1 MQRTRTTISTYKAG
15 VVILRDVAGKL
26 GLVNP
31 KDGEADGSLSELVT
45 MLGVMA
51 FRMGAER
58 MADYLRPLADEYRR
72 GNEAEAGSS
81 DA

>member
-1 MQRTRTTISTYKAG
+1 MIRKRTTISTYG
-15 VVILRDVAGKL
+15 PCVVALRDVAGKL

-51 FRMGAER
+51 FRMSSGQL
-58 MADYLRPLADEYRR
+58 ADYLRPLAEEYRA
-72 GNEAEAGSS
+72 GNAKST